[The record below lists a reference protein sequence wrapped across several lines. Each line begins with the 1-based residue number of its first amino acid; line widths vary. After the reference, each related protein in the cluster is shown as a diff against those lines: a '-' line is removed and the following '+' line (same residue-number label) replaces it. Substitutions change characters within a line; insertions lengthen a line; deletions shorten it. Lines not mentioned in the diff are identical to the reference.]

1 MLYVEGLDIFL
12 WPLEK
17 RENKLEKHQNNW
29 IAFCPDGVSDLKVHD
44 SGKDI

>member
-1 MLYVEGLDIFL
+1 MLYVEGLDISVAFR
-12 WPLEK
+12 K

-29 IAFCPDGVSDLKVHD
+29 IAFCPDRVSDLKIHE